1 MKTFDSARRDL
12 LRLSS
17 MGLAA
22 SAVSAIP
29 EFAASKKPAAAP
41 ALSPLLFDVRTFG
54 ATGDGKTVDSP
65 AINKAI
71 EAAAAAG
78 GGTVFFP
85 AGNYIS
91 FSIRLKSH
99 VDLYLSQGCAI
110 IAADSPKPGE
120 TTGYM
125 GGTYDAAEPKNA
137 WDPYQDYG
145 HNHWHNSLLWGDGI
159 SDFSITGPG
168 LIWGK
173 GLSFGAGPGRP
184 PAGSGASGPGFG
196 PGRPDAPTTPGAP
209 GAAGG
214 AGRPA
219 GAGAQGAPGAA
230 GAAAGAAR
238 PSGTGAAGRGRGN
251 YTQFQ
256 AEQPGVGNKAI
267 ALKNC
272 RNVTLRD
279 FSMLKGGHFAILV
292 TGVDNVTID
301 NLKIDTDRDG
311 IDLDCCQNVR
321 VSNCTVN
328 SPWDDAIVP
337 KSSFAL
343 GYNRAC
349 ENMNITNCFVSGC
362 YQLGTVLDGTWKK
375 FTMEADR
382 KVGGTGRIKLGTES
396 NGGFKNITIS
406 NCVFEGCQ
414 GLALETVDGALL
426 EDVAVTNITMR
437 DIISCPIFLRL
448 GARLRGPK
456 GTGDQSTVVGT
467 LRRVLLSNITCYN
480 SAAKFGSNITGIP
493 GYAVE
498 DLKIS
503 DVYVQHVGG
512 GTADQMKIEVP
523 EDENKYPEPG
533 MLGPLPAHGFYFR
546 HVNRLEMSHVEVAPV
561 APDARPAVYLDDVHR
576 ADFFAIT
583 APSTPPAFSF
593 NKSTD
598 IRVMLSRAAPDTT
611 IA

>member
-29 EFAASKKPAAAP
+29 AVGATKKAAAP
-41 ALSPLLFDVRTFG
+41 PLLPVQFDVRTFG

-71 EAAAAAG
+71 EAAEAAG
-78 GGTVFFP
+78 GGTVIFP
-85 AGNYIS
+85 AGNYLS

-99 VDLYLSQGCAI
+99 VDLYLSQGAAI

-125 GGTYDAAEPKNA
+125 GGTYDPAEPKTA
-137 WDPYQDYG
+137 YDAYQDYG
-145 HNHWHNSLLWGDGI
+145 HNHWHNSLIWGEGI

-173 GLSFGAGPGRP
+173 GWSLGAGPGRP
-184 PAGSGASGPGFG
+184 PAAAGAGAA
-196 PGRPDAPTTPGAP
+196 GRAG

-214 AGRPA
+214 G
-219 GAGAQGAPGAA
+219 GFGG
-230 GAAAGAAR
+230 AR
-238 PSGTGAAGRGRGN
+238 PGRGN

-256 AEQPGVGNKAI
+256 AEQAGVGNKTI
-267 ALKNC
+267 SLKNC
-272 RNVTLRD
+272 RNVVLRD
-279 FSMLKGGHFAILV
+279 FSLLKGGHFGLLV
-292 TGVDNVTID
+292 TGVDNLTID

-311 IDLDCCQNVR
+311 MDIDCCRNVR

-349 ENMNITNCFVSGC
+349 ENIAITNCYVAGC
-362 YQLGTVLDGTWKK
+362 WELGSVLDGTWKRRA
-375 FTMEADR
+375 T
-382 KVGGTGRIKLGTES
+382 GGTGRIKFGTES
-396 NGGFKNITIS
+396 NGGFKNMVIS
-406 NCVFEGCQ
+406 NCTFEGCQ

-426 EDVAVTNITMR
+426 EDVTVTNIAMR
-437 DIISCPIFLRL
+437 DILSCPIYMRL
-448 GARLRGPK
+448 GSRLRGPK
-456 GTGDQSTVVGT
+456 GAAGTDQSTVVGT
-467 LRRVLLSNITCYN
+467 LKRVLISGITCDNTAQARY
-480 SAAKFGSNITGIP
+480 GSNITGIP
-493 GYAVE
+493 GFPIE

-503 DVYVQHVGG
+503 DIFIQNAGG
-512 GTADQMKIEVP
+512 GTAEQAKIVVP
-523 EDENKYPEPG
+523 ENEIRYPEPG
-533 MLGPLPAHGFYFR
+533 MLGTLPTHGFYFR
-546 HVNRLEMSHVEVAPV
+546 HVNRLEMSHVEIKPMA
-561 APDARPAVYLDDVHR
+561 ADARPSIYTDDVHR

-593 NKSTD
+593 NNSSD
-598 IRVMLSRAAPDTT
+598 IRVLWSRARSEEHTSELQSPM
-611 IA
+611 